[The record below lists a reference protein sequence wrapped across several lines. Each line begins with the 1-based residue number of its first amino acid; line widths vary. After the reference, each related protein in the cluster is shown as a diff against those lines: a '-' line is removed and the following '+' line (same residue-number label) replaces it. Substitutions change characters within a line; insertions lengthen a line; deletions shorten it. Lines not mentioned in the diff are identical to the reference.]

1 MSEFIEESSEDNSE
15 FSKGNLVELLF
26 SAILN
31 ATDKDNVLIL
41 PTKVYFNND
50 SNSQDDDTQEE
61 VQADVENEKDHSA
74 RGWDDTLNNPITNNN
89 DSEIIENTKKL
100 MKEMLPK
107 LFLNDFINYPIICG
121 EGARS
126 RASQQKI
133 VDDDVKNAKSMA
145 ELYNHIVISE
155 ADAH

>member
-107 LFLNDFINYPIICG
+107 FSEIPLK
-121 EGARS
+121 GARS